1 MIHFP
6 QREWSLEFYGLFSKG
21 VGTTWHSPKSVFVL
35 TLLLDLYLLSKRLVS
50 FLLQFMLKE
59 FEARRQQHEQLNEAA
74 QGILTGPG
82 EVSPS
87 SSQVQK
93 ELQSIN
99 QKWIE
104 LTNKLN
110 SRSSQ
115 IDQAIVKSTQYQE
128 LLQDLSEKVKAVGQ
142 RLSGQSAISTQP
154 EAVKQQLE
162 ETSEIRSDV
171 EQLDH
176 EIKEAQ
182 ALCDELSVLIG
193 EQYLKD
199 ELKKRL
205 ETVALPLQGLEDLAG
220 ELGWRT
226 QCCRY

>member
-1 MIHFP
+1 M
-6 QREWSLEFYGLFSKG
+6 
-21 VGTTWHSPKSVFVL
+21 
-35 TLLLDLYLLSKRLVS
+35 S
-50 FLLQFMLKE
+50 FLFQFMLKE

-82 EVSPS
+82 DISPS
-87 SSQVQK
+87 TSHVQRD
-93 ELQSIN
+93 LQSIN
-99 QKWIE
+99 QKWVE
-104 LTNKLN
+104 LTDKLN

-154 EAVKQQLE
+154 DAVKQQLE
-162 ETSEIRSDV
+162 ETSEIRSDLG
-171 EQLDH
+171 QLDN

-182 ALCDELSVLIG
+182 TLCDELSLLIG

-205 ETVALPLQGLEDLAG
+205 ETVALPLQGLEELAG
-220 ELGWRT
+220 ELK
-226 QCCRY
+226 